1 MNRQKRNV
9 CRFFGEV
16 FCWSNTIVSMRVYLV
31 KVSLGGEVLTTVEL
45 TISKAARSSG
55 SFGIQT

>member
-9 CRFFGEV
+9 CRYFGVV

-31 KVSLGGEVLTTVEL
+31 KVSLGGRGLDNC
-45 TISKAARSSG
+45 
-55 SFGIQT
+55 GIDNK

>member
-1 MNRQKRNV
+1 M
-9 CRFFGEV
+9 
-16 FCWSNTIVSMRVYLV
+16 FCGSNTIVSMRVYLV
-31 KVSLGGEVLTTVEL
+31 KVLRGEEVLTTVEL